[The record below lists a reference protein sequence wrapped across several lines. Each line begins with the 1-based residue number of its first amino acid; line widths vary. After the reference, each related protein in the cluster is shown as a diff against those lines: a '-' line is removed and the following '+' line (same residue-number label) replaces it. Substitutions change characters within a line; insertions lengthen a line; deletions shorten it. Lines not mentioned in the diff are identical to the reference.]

1 MDLTFLAAA
10 AEHHESKDATAFYVI
25 GGLFALFAVIVGVA
39 GIKKPV
45 WEEGPARAVL
55 GVGAVFTAATMVAA
69 IVTT

>member
-10 AEHHESKDATAFYVI
+10 AEHHEAKDSTAFYVI

-55 GVGAVFTAATMVAA
+55 GVGVVLTAATMVAA